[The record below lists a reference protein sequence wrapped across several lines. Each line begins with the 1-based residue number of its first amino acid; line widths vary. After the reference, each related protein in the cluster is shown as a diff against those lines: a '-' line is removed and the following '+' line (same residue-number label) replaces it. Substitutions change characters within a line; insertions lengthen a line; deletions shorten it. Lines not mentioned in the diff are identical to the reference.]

1 MAFPPTHSQAV
12 LELEARHDELLVLLA
27 DLEKRVAAVLAQ
39 HAPPASSPRAAP
51 AVQAAEPPCSPA
63 RAAA

>member
-1 MAFPPTHSQAV
+1 MALPPTQSQAI

-39 HAPPASSPRAAP
+39 HAPPAATRGTAP
-51 AVQAAEPPCSPA
+51 AVQATEAPSSPA

>member
-1 MAFPPTHSQAV
+1 MALPATQNQAI
-12 LELEARHDELLVLLA
+12 LELEARHDELLRLLA

-39 HAPPASSPRAAP
+39 HAPAPSNPAAAS
-51 AVQAAEPPCSPA
+51 AVQAAEASIPV

>member
-1 MAFPPTHSQAV
+1 MILPATQTQAI
-12 LELEARHDELLVLLA
+12 LELEARHDEVLRLLA

-39 HAPPASSPRAAP
+39 HAPAPSNPAAAS
-51 AVQAAEPPCSPA
+51 AVQAAEPPIQV